1 MMPAAVAP
9 AVAAEPP
16 DWGDAVGVTHHLIDR
31 LPPWVAAVLL
41 TFVVVVAMFY
51 LARRFGLLESI
62 ATPRDGVS
70 APVIREIVTNALDM
84 KINGSLIRLERELAD
99 QRRKLEAINDKL
111 DAHGERLA
119 GLEARVGRAWT
130 QTMSRRSGQ

>member
-1 MMPAAVAP
+1 
-9 AVAAEPP
+9 
-16 DWGDAVGVTHHLIDR
+16 
-31 LPPWVAAVLL
+31 
-41 TFVVVVAMFY
+41 MFY

-70 APVIREIVTNALDM
+70 APVIREIVTNALDI

-99 QRRKLEAINDKL
+99 QRRKLEAIDDKL